1 MMRRRCL
8 HKVNDTF
15 YSKWL
20 LFFYKMNV
28 KAGVP
33 QDSISG
39 SVYINAF
46 DNNVSDSDL
55 YLYTS
60 GTQILKKA
68 IATIPQSLNQS

>member
-1 MMRRRCL
+1 
-8 HKVNDTF
+8 
-15 YSKWL
+15 
-20 LFFYKMNV
+20 MNV